1 MLEVSILQL
10 FWSPKVPHST
20 PSLSLCLIF
29 SSPSLSEPG
38 VPPPL
43 CPFPARA
50 STVVKTLKLRV
61 NCRFQ
66 NFEIPGQ
73 LPVGYSCLA
82 TAMPLIHPPLPFL
95 LFEIPP
101 TGDFIPHLRVNAF
114 HPPSTLMISL
124 YFAGRQTFL
133 FGNVL

>member
-82 TAMPLIHPPLPFL
+82 TAMPLIPPPFPSSSSRSL
-95 LFEIPP
+95 QPETSYP
-101 TGDFIPHLRVNAF
+101 TSEST
-114 HPPSTLMISL
+114 PSTHHQRS
-124 YFAGRQTFL
+124 
-133 FGNVL
+133 